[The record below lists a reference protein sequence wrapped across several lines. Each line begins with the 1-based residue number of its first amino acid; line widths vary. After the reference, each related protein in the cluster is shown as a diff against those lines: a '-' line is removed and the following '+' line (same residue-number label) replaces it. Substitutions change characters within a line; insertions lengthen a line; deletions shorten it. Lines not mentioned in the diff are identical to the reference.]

1 MQKNEKKLE
10 KAIVN
15 SNFFRNFASSKGKT
29 Y

>member
-1 MQKNEKKLE
+1 MQKNEKKMQ

-15 SNFFRNFASSKGKT
+15 SNFFRNFASSKEKT